1 MKKKILILLIF
12 TFFIPLCGFSAKNEE
27 GGIITDGLT
36 LGSNV
41 KEILNIKKDITAPKL
56 KVTDDS
62 LDIKKIKDDD
72 GEHYQLIQ
80 PLNTQINIPEY
91 FSASDDSGNCQL
103 LSFGKIDVTKE
114 GNYELLVIA
123 TDDSLNATSAKLKVK
138 IMSKEDYQ
146 KKHDK
151 RAKEKEEAERLARQ
165 EAIAK
170 ENAAKAEA
178 RLAQA
183 NSLSNIPSNSSLSVT
198 ANAMVGMPGDCFY
211 MATALMQKVYG
222 PNVSLSNRYAIS
234 ASEAQ
239 PGDIIFYANGGLG
252 TTHWAVYLGGTT
264 AFHGNWNGRAKIGS
278 VYLNS
283 GSAPQFYRVNK

>member
-1 MKKKILILLIF
+1 MKKKILILLIS
-12 TFFIPLCGFSAKNEE
+12 TLFIPLCGFSTKNEE

-41 KEILNIKKDITAPKL
+41 KEILNIKKDTTAPKL

-72 GEHYQLIQ
+72 GEHYRLIQ
-80 PLNTQINIPEY
+80 PLNAQINIPEY
-91 FSASDDSGNCQL
+91 FSASDDFGNYQL
-103 LSFGKIDVTKE
+103 SSFGKIDVTKE
-114 GNYELLVIA
+114 GDYELLVIA
-123 TDDSLNATSAKLKVK
+123 TDDSLNATSAKLKIK

-146 KKHDK
+146 KEHDK
-151 RAKEKEEAERLARQ
+151 RVKEKEEAERLAKQ
-165 EAIAK
+165 KDA
-170 ENAAKAEA
+170 AAKTKA
-178 RLAQA
+178 RSTQV
-183 NSLSNIPSNSSLSVT
+183 NSLSNIPSNSSLSAT

-211 MATALMQKVYG
+211 MATVLMQKVYG
-222 PNVSLSNRYAIS
+222 PSVSLSNRYAIS

-264 AFHGNWNGRAKIGS
+264 AFHGNWDGRAKIGS
-278 VYLNS
+278 VYLSS

>member
-1 MKKKILILLIF
+1 MKKKILILLIS
-12 TFFIPLCGFSAKNEE
+12 TLFIPLCGFSTKNEE

-41 KEILNIKKDITAPKL
+41 KEILNIKKDTTAPKL
-56 KVTDDS
+56 KIIDDS
-62 LDIKKIKDDD
+62 LDIKKIKGDD

-91 FSASDDSGNCQL
+91 FSASDDSGNYQL
-103 LSFGKIDVTKE
+103 SSFGKIDVTKE
-114 GNYELLVIA
+114 GDYELLVIA
-123 TDDSLNATSAKLKVK
+123 TDDSLNATSAKLKIK

-146 KKHDK
+146 KEHDK
-151 RAKEKEEAERLARQ
+151 RVKEKEEAERLAKQ
-165 EAIAK
+165 KDA
-170 ENAAKAEA
+170 AAKAKA
-178 RLAQA
+178 RSTQV
-183 NSLSNIPSNSSLSVT
+183 NSLTNIPSNSSLSAT

-211 MATALMQKVYG
+211 MATVLMQKVYG
-222 PNVSLSNRYAIS
+222 PSVSLSNRYAIS

-264 AFHGNWNGRAKIGS
+264 AFHGNC
-278 VYLNS
+278 
-283 GSAPQFYRVNK
+283 

>member
-1 MKKKILILLIF
+1 MKKKILILLIS
-12 TFFIPLCGFSAKNEE
+12 TLFIPLCGFSTKNED
-27 GGIITDGLT
+27 GGVITDGLT

-41 KEILNIKKDITAPKL
+41 KEILNIKKDTTAPKL

-72 GEHYQLIQ
+72 DEHYQLIQ

-91 FSASDDSGNCQL
+91 FSASDNSGNCQL

-114 GNYELLVIA
+114 GDYELLVIA

-146 KKHDK
+146 KEHDK
-151 RAKEKEEAERLARQ
+151 RVREKEEAERLARQ

-170 ENAAKAEA
+170 ENAAKAKA
-178 RLAQA
+178 RLTQA
-183 NSLSNIPSNSSLSVT
+183 NSLSNIPSNTSLSAT

-211 MATALMQKVYG
+211 MATVLMQKVYG

-264 AFHGNWNGRAKIGS
+264 AFHGNWDGRAKIGP
-278 VYLNS
+278 VYLNN
-283 GSAPQFYRVNK
+283 GSAPQFYRVSK

>member
-1 MKKKILILLIF
+1 M
-12 TFFIPLCGFSAKNEE
+12 CGFSTKNEE

-41 KEILNIKKDITAPKL
+41 KEILNIKKDTTAPKL

-62 LDIKKIKDDD
+62 LDIKKIKNDDN
-72 GEHYQLIQ
+72 EYYQLIQ

-91 FSASDDSGNCQL
+91 FSASDNSGNCQL

-146 KKHDK
+146 KEHDK
-151 RAKEKEEAERLARQ
+151 RVKEKEEAERLARQ

-170 ENAAKAEA
+170 ENAAKAKV
-178 RLAQA
+178 RLTQA
-183 NSLSNIPSNSSLSVT
+183 NSLSNIPSNSSLSAT

-211 MATALMQKVYG
+211 MATILMQKVYG

-283 GSAPQFYRVNK
+283 GSAPQFYRVSK